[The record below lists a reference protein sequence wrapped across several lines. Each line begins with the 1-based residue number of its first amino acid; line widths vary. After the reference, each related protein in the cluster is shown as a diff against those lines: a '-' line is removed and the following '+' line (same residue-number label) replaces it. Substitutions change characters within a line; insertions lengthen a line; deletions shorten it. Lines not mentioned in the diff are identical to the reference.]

1 MANYIAVVCFC
12 VLAGIYLY
20 AASLFPVMKSQDPM
34 GPRVFPVLLGVL
46 LLVGS
51 VLLFLETVRT
61 RAQINKEEKVPQ
73 EGAAKPERV
82 LWAVV
87 AWTVI
92 FLFAFE
98 PLGYVV
104 ATTVYIFPLTIY
116 FNAKKWWTNTIT
128 SLLFPIGVYVL
139 FVKFLGVMLPKGVIP
154 W

>member
-1 MANYIAVVCFC
+1 MANYVASFCFC
-12 VLAGIYLY
+12 LLAGVYLY
-20 AASLFPVMKSQDPM
+20 ATSLLRVMKSQDPM
-34 GPRVFPVLLGVL
+34 GPKVFPVLLGVL
-46 LLVGS
+46 LIVGS
-51 VLLFLETVRT
+51 VLLFLETVRA
-61 RAQINKEEKVPQ
+61 RRQAPKEEKEPQ
-73 EGAAKPERV
+73 QETGKPARV

-104 ATTVYIFPLTIY
+104 ATTIYIFPLTIY

-139 FVKFLGVMLPKGVIP
+139 FVKILGVMLPKGVIP